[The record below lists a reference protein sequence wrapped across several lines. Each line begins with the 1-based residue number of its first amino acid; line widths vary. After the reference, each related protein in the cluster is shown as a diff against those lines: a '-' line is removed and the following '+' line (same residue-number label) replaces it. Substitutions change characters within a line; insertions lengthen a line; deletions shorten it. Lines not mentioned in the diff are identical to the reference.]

1 MTTEAKVGAFTLVG
15 IAILTAVLLQLQG
28 FSFSTSRNYT
38 IYVGFTQVVGLAPEA
53 DVRYAGVLAG
63 KVKAI
68 EPEGTGVRVTLSVH
82 PDIRIPRDA
91 RISLAAN
98 SVLGDKFV
106 LISPAGSKST
116 DYLKDGDFVIGAD
129 ETSVDSVLENVS
141 KAVADVHDLLGSLN
155 DILGNPRM
163 KESVLGSA
171 ENVREV
177 TAHIRDLTAVLGRVA
192 LQNEGNMHAM
202 MEEMRTICRDDGD
215 GSPDGGGRLRRRRDG
230 RESSLD
236 AAERRQGER
245 EHPAGGGGTA
255 RRHGRPCGARRSQG
269 DDPSGARRHREGERH
284 A

>member
-1 MTTEAKVGAFTLVG
+1 MTTEAKVGAFTLLG
-15 IAILTAVLLQLQG
+15 IAILAAVLLQLRG
-28 FSFSTSRNYT
+28 FSFSTSRNYM

-68 EPEGTGVRVTLSVH
+68 EPEGTGVRVTLAVH

-116 DYLKDGDFVIGAD
+116 DYLKDGDFVIGTD

-141 KAVADVHDLLGSLN
+141 EAVADVHDLLGSLN

-192 LQNEGNMHAM
+192 LQNEGN
-202 MEEMRTICRDDGD
+202 
-215 GSPDGGGRLRRRRDG
+215 
-230 RESSLD
+230 
-236 AAERRQGER
+236 
-245 EHPAGGGGTA
+245 
-255 RRHGRPCGARRSQG
+255 
-269 DDPSGARRHREGERH
+269 
-284 A
+284 